1 MGALRGIPP
10 LEGVGR
16 NEVRPQGET
25 SPSLYF
31 KRSFSVTLVVYTLR
45 ILLEGADIE
54 DVIRTAVSLGGDC
67 DTLTDIATG
76 MGEVF
81 FGLPEQFKKWAYEFT
96 TDDMH
101 EVMKAFEEKAI
112 ARKLC

>member
-31 KRSFSVTLVVYTLR
+31 KRSFSVTLIVYTLR
-45 ILLEGADIE
+45 ILLEGQIL
-54 DVIRTAVSLGGDC
+54 RMSSGGC
-67 DTLTDIATG
+67 KSWRRL
-76 MGEVF
+76 
-81 FGLPEQFKKWAYEFT
+81 
-96 TDDMH
+96 
-101 EVMKAFEEKAI
+101 
-112 ARKLC
+112 